1 MVFDVSRIKWM
12 VYDVLQNIQKEKRR
26 KELAPRIRTKN
37 VVKNQF
43 SDCKMCV
50 CVCVCVC
57 VYYIYIHMHIHIHIH
72 THPLFG
78 KLISQAT
85 PRPVPEDSPLAALS
99 TTGKFSKFLGGST
112 VSCST
117 GVESSLLGTTCTVV
131 VEVVVAEGSWFILR
145 PRLRSRAELA

>member
-1 MVFDVSRIKWM
+1 M
-12 VYDVLQNIQKEKRR
+12 VYDVLQNIKRKKEKGVSTNST
-26 KELAPRIRTKN
+26 RIRAK
-37 VVKNQF
+37 
-43 SDCKMCV
+43 SCKEPILI
-50 CVCVCVC
+50 
-57 VYYIYIHMHIHIHIH
+57 YIYIWVCVPFLYILYIYIY

-85 PRPVPEDSPLAALS
+85 PRPVPEDSPLTALS
-99 TTGKFSKFLGGST
+99 TMGKFSKFLGGST